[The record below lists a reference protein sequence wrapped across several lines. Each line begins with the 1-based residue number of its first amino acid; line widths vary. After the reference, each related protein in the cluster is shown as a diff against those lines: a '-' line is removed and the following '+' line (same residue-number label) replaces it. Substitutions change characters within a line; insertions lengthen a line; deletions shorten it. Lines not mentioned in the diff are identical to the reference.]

1 MFREVRRFKQRLNRD
16 ECLEILKQ
24 TKRGILS
31 VNGDEGYPYGV
42 PLNHYYDEE
51 TGKIYFHGASRGHKV
66 DAIRKDSRASFC
78 VYDDGYRKEGDWA
91 LSFKSVIVFGTIRE
105 VDDPDVILRVCR
117 DLSYKF
123 TSDDDYIEH
132 EIATSGKVVM
142 VHELTIEHITGKKIR
157 EA

>member
-66 DAIRKDSRASFC
+66 DSIRKDSRVSFC

-105 VDDPDVILRVCR
+105 VEDPELILRICR
-117 DLSYKF
+117 ELSYKF
-123 TSDDDYIEH
+123 TSDNEYIEG
-132 EIATSGKVVM
+132 EISNSGQRVL
-142 VHELTIEHITGKKIR
+142 VHELTIEHVTGKKIR

>member
-66 DAIRKDSRASFC
+66 DSIRKDDRVSFC
-78 VYDDGYRKEGDWA
+78 VYDDGYRKEGVWA
-91 LSFKSVIVFGTIRE
+91 LTF
-105 VDDPDVILRVCR
+105 
-117 DLSYKF
+117 
-123 TSDDDYIEH
+123 
-132 EIATSGKVVM
+132 
-142 VHELTIEHITGKKIR
+142 
-157 EA
+157 